1 MKVREIMDKKFISL
15 KKGATYEEVFKV
27 LDSND
32 ISGAPVVDE
41 NNKIIGIVSEKD
53 LFRVLFPFYTSY
65 YNNPEL
71 YVDYE
76 ARESKIDEI
85 KNHKVEI
92 FMSRDFVHIHPDDP
106 VLRAG
111 ALMLAKNISRLPVV
125 ENGEF
130 VGMIWRRDI
139 YKTILKKSLLKEDV

>member
-1 MKVREIMDKKFISL
+1 MKVREIMDTKFISIP
-15 KKGATYEEVFKV
+15 KDATYEEVFK
-27 LDSND
+27 LLND
-32 ISGAPVVDE
+32 NNISGAPVVDDGR
-41 NNKIIGIVSEKD
+41 IVGIVSEKD
-53 LFRVLFPFYTSY
+53 LFRVLFPYYTSY

-76 ARESKIDEI
+76 ERENKIEEI

-111 ALMLAKNISRLPVV
+111 ALMLAKHVSRLPVV
-125 ENGEF
+125 ENGKL

-139 YKTILKKSLLKEDV
+139 YKTILQRKLLKQE

>member
-1 MKVREIMDKKFISL
+1 MKVREIMSSDFISIP
-15 KKGATYEEVFKV
+15 KDATYEQVFK
-27 LDSND
+27 LLND
-32 ISGAPVVDE
+32 NNISGAPVVE
-41 NNKIIGIVSEKD
+41 NGRIIGIVSEKD
-53 LFRVLFPFYTSY
+53 LFRVLFPYYTSY

-76 ARESKIDEI
+76 ERENKIDEI
-85 KNHKVEI
+85 RNHKVEI

-111 ALMLAKNISRLPVV
+111 ALMLAKHVSRLPVV
-125 ENGEF
+125 ENGKL

-139 YKTILKKSLLKEDV
+139 YKTILQRKLLKQE

>member
-1 MKVREIMDKKFISL
+1 MKVREVMDTKFISI
-15 KKGATYEEVFKV
+15 KKGTPYEEVFKI
-27 LDSND
+27 LYNND
-32 ISGAPVVDE
+32 ISGAPVVD
-41 NNKIIGIVSEKD
+41 NDGKIVGIVSEKD

-76 ARESKIDEI
+76 ERENKVNEVKD
-85 KNHKVEI
+85 HRVEI

-106 VLRAG
+106 VMRAG
-111 ALMLAKNISRLPVV
+111 ALMLAKHISRLPVV
-125 ENGEF
+125 ENGKL

-139 YKTILKKSLLKEDV
+139 YRNILSKKLLSK

>member
-1 MKVREIMDKKFISL
+1 MKVREIMSTKFIVLRPSM
-15 KKGATYEEVFKV
+15 TYGEVYKILV
-27 LDSND
+27 DND
-32 ISGAPVVDE
+32 ISGAPVVAE
-41 NNKIIGIVSEKD
+41 NDNIVGIISEKD

-76 ARESKIDEI
+76 ERENKVDEI
-85 KNHKVEI
+85 KNHKVEL
-92 FMSRDFVHIHPDDP
+92 FMSRDFVHISPEDP

-125 ENGEF
+125 EDGKLI
-130 VGMIWRRDI
+130 GMIWRRDI
-139 YKTILKKSLLKEDV
+139 YKTILNNKLGKEN

>member
-1 MKVREIMDKKFISL
+1 MKVRELMDTKYITIP
-15 KKGATYEEVFKV
+15 KGSTYEQVFKI
-27 LDSND
+27 LYDNN
-32 ISGAPVVDE
+32 ISGAPIVDDG
-41 NNKIIGIVSEKD
+41 KIIGIVSEKD

-76 ARESKIDEI
+76 ERENKVDEI
-85 KNHKVEI
+85 KNHKVDV
-92 FMSRDFVHIHPDDP
+92 FMSRDFVYVHPDDP

-111 ALMLAKNISRLPVV
+111 ALMLAKHVSRLPVI
-125 ENGEF
+125 ENGKL

-139 YKTILKKSLLKEDV
+139 YKTILKRKLLKEE

>member
-1 MKVREIMDKKFISL
+1 MKVREIMSTDFVSIPKD
-15 KKGATYEEVFKV
+15 ATYEQVFK
-27 LDSND
+27 LLND
-32 ISGAPVVDE
+32 NNISGAPVVD
-41 NNKIIGIVSEKD
+41 NGRIVGIVSEKD
-53 LFRVLFPFYTSY
+53 LFRVLFPYYTSY

-76 ARESKIDEI
+76 ERENKIDEI
-85 KNHKVEI
+85 RNHKVEI

-111 ALMLAKNISRLPVV
+111 ALMLAKHVSRLPVV
-125 ENGEF
+125 ENGNL

-139 YKTILKKSLLKEDV
+139 YKTILQRKLLKQE

>member
-1 MKVREIMDKKFISL
+1 MKVREIMSTKFIVLRPSM
-15 KKGATYEEVFKV
+15 TYEEVYKILV
-27 LDSND
+27 DND
-32 ISGAPVVDE
+32 ISGAPVVAE
-41 NNKIIGIVSEKD
+41 NDNIVGIISEKD

-76 ARESKIDEI
+76 ERENKVDEI
-85 KNHKVEI
+85 KNHKVEL
-92 FMSRDFVHIHPDDP
+92 FMSRDFVHISPEDP

-125 ENGEF
+125 EDGKLI
-130 VGMIWRRDI
+130 GMIWRRDI
-139 YKTILKKSLLKEDV
+139 YKTILNNKLGKEN

>member
-1 MKVREIMDKKFISL
+1 MKVREIMDTKFISIP
-15 KKGATYEEVFKV
+15 KDATYEQVFK
-27 LDSND
+27 LLND
-32 ISGAPVVDE
+32 NNISGAPVVDDGR
-41 NNKIIGIVSEKD
+41 IVGIVSEKD
-53 LFRVLFPFYTSY
+53 LFRVLFPYYTSY

-76 ARESKIDEI
+76 ERENKIEEI
-85 KNHKVEI
+85 RNHKVEI

-111 ALMLAKNISRLPVV
+111 ALMLAKHVSRLPVV
-125 ENGEF
+125 ENGKL

-139 YKTILKKSLLKEDV
+139 YKTILQRKLLKQE

>member
-1 MKVREIMDKKFISL
+1 MKVREIMDTKFISIP
-15 KKGATYEEVFKV
+15 KDATYEQVFK
-27 LDSND
+27 LLND
-32 ISGAPVVDE
+32 NNISGAPVVDDGR
-41 NNKIIGIVSEKD
+41 IVGIVSEKD
-53 LFRVLFPFYTSY
+53 LFRVLFPYYTSY

-76 ARESKIDEI
+76 ERENKIEEI

-111 ALMLAKNISRLPVV
+111 ALMLAKHVSRLPVV
-125 ENGEF
+125 ENGKL

-139 YKTILKKSLLKEDV
+139 YKTILQRKLLKQE

>member
-1 MKVREIMDKKFISL
+1 MKVREIMSTDFISIP
-15 KKGATYEEVFKV
+15 KEATYEQVFK
-27 LDSND
+27 LLNDND
-32 ISGAPVVDE
+32 ISGAPVVE
-41 NNKIIGIVSEKD
+41 NGRIVGIVSEKD
-53 LFRVLFPFYTSY
+53 LFRVLFPYYTSY

-76 ARESKIDEI
+76 ERENKIDEI
-85 KNHKVEI
+85 RNHRVEI

-111 ALMLAKNISRLPVV
+111 ALMLAKNVSRLPVV
-125 ENGEF
+125 ENGNL

-139 YKTILKKSLLKEDV
+139 YKTILQRKLLKQD

>member
-1 MKVREIMDKKFISL
+1 M
-15 KKGATYEEVFKV
+15 TYEEVYKILV
-27 LDSND
+27 DND
-32 ISGAPVVDE
+32 ISGAPVVAE
-41 NNKIIGIVSEKD
+41 NDNIVGIISEKD

-76 ARESKIDEI
+76 ERENKVDEI
-85 KNHKVEI
+85 KNHKVEL
-92 FMSRDFVHIHPDDP
+92 FMSRDFVHISPEDP

-125 ENGEF
+125 EDGKLI
-130 VGMIWRRDI
+130 GMIWRRDI
-139 YKTILKKSLLKEDV
+139 YKTILNNKLGKEN

>member
-1 MKVREIMDKKFISL
+1 MSSDFISIP
-15 KKGATYEEVFKV
+15 KDATYEQVFK
-27 LDSND
+27 LLND
-32 ISGAPVVDE
+32 NNISGAPVVE
-41 NNKIIGIVSEKD
+41 NGRIIGIVSEKD
-53 LFRVLFPFYTSY
+53 LFRVLFPYYTSY

-76 ARESKIDEI
+76 ERENKIDEI
-85 KNHKVEI
+85 RNHKVEI

-111 ALMLAKNISRLPVV
+111 ALMLAKHVSRLPVV
-125 ENGEF
+125 ENGKL

-139 YKTILKKSLLKEDV
+139 YKTILQRKLLKQE